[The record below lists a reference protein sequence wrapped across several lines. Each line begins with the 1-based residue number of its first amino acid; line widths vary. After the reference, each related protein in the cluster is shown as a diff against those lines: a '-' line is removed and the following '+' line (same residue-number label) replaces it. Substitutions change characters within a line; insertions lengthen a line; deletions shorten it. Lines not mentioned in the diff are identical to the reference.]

1 MNIGNPLA
9 TVTSGEPV
17 IALLHMFGVLFICYS
32 LSVFNE
38 WLFRVDNERPVFPE
52 GLVGEVPDL

>member
-38 WLFRVDNERPVFPE
+38 
-52 GLVGEVPDL
+52 